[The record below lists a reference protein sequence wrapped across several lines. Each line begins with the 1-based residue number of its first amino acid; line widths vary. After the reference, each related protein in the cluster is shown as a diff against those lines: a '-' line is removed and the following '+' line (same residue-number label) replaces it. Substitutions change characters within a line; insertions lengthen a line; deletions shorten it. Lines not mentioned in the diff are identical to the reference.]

1 MKTKVIPAVIAAL
14 FFAVGFSSASADSSE
29 KLDFASYLE
38 ETLGHFHAL
47 ELNLDDDNAELAIVH
62 ATHPIAELY
71 DLMKPELQEHDPE
84 FDARIQDTLTNLRS
98 NTVDVTREDAQ
109 AALDEAREIIEEA
122 RMLIVGEELSND
134 PSFKMSLI
142 KTLLETSIVEYAE
155 AVENGAIHEM
165 AEFQDGSAFVWKS
178 QQIFDEIKADLPE
191 HEVEEIDE
199 FYADLWHAYDQRADP
214 STVETLASGVIHE
227 IEEIAGE
234 ESDEKLAF
242 AGYLEETL
250 GHFWAIELNLD
261 EQNAALALVHATH
274 PIAELY
280 DLMKPVLTEADAEFD
295 AKVKQTLDALGE
307 KTGSDVSREDAQSAI
322 DEARDI
328 IEEARMIVVGEE
340 LSNDSTFQLGLIKG
354 LLETSAAECAE
365 AVESGAIHEMAEFQ
379 DGSAFVWRSQQIF
392 DEIKAD
398 LPEHEVEEI
407 DEFYADLWDAYD
419 KRADPTLVRT
429 LVDGIIHEIE
439 EIAGE
444 ESDDGG
450 LHAYFENIEHLLAET
465 SEEYAGGNTDL
476 ALSLATKA
484 YLDNYEFLE
493 GPISEHDDELMVEIE
508 VMMRE
513 ELRNMIKNGAPLDD
527 IDSQIDTILEKL
539 EDAEVLVL
547 GSMEHEEEH
556 EEENTYA
563 DLTPLKQ
570 VDVGIEPEDV
580 VCASGM
586 ELLIKNSNGSPACVK
601 PETAER
607 LIQLGWG
614 TRQ

>member
-199 FYADLWHAYDQRADP
+199 FYADLW
-214 STVETLASGVIHE
+214 
-227 IEEIAGE
+227 
-234 ESDEKLAF
+234 
-242 AGYLEETL
+242 
-250 GHFWAIELNLD
+250 
-261 EQNAALALVHATH
+261 
-274 PIAELY
+274 
-280 DLMKPVLTEADAEFD
+280 
-295 AKVKQTLDALGE
+295 
-307 KTGSDVSREDAQSAI
+307 
-322 DEARDI
+322 
-328 IEEARMIVVGEE
+328 
-340 LSNDSTFQLGLIKG
+340 
-354 LLETSAAECAE
+354 
-365 AVESGAIHEMAEFQ
+365 
-379 DGSAFVWRSQQIF
+379 
-392 DEIKAD
+392 
-398 LPEHEVEEI
+398 
-407 DEFYADLWDAYD
+407 DAYD

-556 EEENTYA
+556 EEENVYA

>member
-1 MKTKVIPAVIAAL
+1 
-14 FFAVGFSSASADSSE
+14 
-29 KLDFASYLE
+29 
-38 ETLGHFHAL
+38 
-47 ELNLDDDNAELAIVH
+47 
-62 ATHPIAELY
+62 
-71 DLMKPELQEHDPE
+71 
-84 FDARIQDTLTNLRS
+84 
-98 NTVDVTREDAQ
+98 
-109 AALDEAREIIEEA
+109 
-122 RMLIVGEELSND
+122 
-134 PSFKMSLI
+134 
-142 KTLLETSIVEYAE
+142 
-155 AVENGAIHEM
+155 
-165 AEFQDGSAFVWKS
+165 
-178 QQIFDEIKADLPE
+178 
-191 HEVEEIDE
+191 
-199 FYADLWHAYDQRADP
+199 LWHAYDQRADP

-444 ESDDGG
+444 KSDDGG

-556 EEENTYA
+556 EEENVYA

>member
-165 AEFQDGSAFVWKS
+165 AEFQDGSAFVWK
-178 QQIFDEIKADLPE
+178 
-191 HEVEEIDE
+191 
-199 FYADLWHAYDQRADP
+199 
-214 STVETLASGVIHE
+214 
-227 IEEIAGE
+227 
-234 ESDEKLAF
+234 
-242 AGYLEETL
+242 
-250 GHFWAIELNLD
+250 
-261 EQNAALALVHATH
+261 
-274 PIAELY
+274 
-280 DLMKPVLTEADAEFD
+280 
-295 AKVKQTLDALGE
+295 
-307 KTGSDVSREDAQSAI
+307 
-322 DEARDI
+322 
-328 IEEARMIVVGEE
+328 
-340 LSNDSTFQLGLIKG
+340 
-354 LLETSAAECAE
+354 
-365 AVESGAIHEMAEFQ
+365 
-379 DGSAFVWRSQQIF
+379 SQQIF